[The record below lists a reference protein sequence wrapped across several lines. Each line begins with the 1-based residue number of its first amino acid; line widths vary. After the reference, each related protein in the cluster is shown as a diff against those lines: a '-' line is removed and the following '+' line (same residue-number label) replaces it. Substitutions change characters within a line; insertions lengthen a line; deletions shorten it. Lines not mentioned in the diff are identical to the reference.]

1 MVLAHER
8 RGTHTR
14 SRISLSLSLDG
25 SSRTGSKFWA
35 WIESSGNQVRSA
47 LGTIPFI
54 LFDWKERGRE
64 VWCKSEEEKGVW
76 PRRKDERLNRVG
88 FVGLC
93 LRFDSEHFGS
103 H

>member
-1 MVLAHER
+1 M
-8 RGTHTR
+8 
-14 SRISLSLSLDG
+14 
-25 SSRTGSKFWA
+25 
-35 WIESSGNQVRSA
+35 RSA

-54 LFDWKERGRE
+54 LFDWKERERERE

>member
-1 MVLAHER
+1 MDRVER
-8 RGTHTR
+8 VQSSGR
-14 SRISLSLSLDG
+14 G
-25 SSRTGSKFWA
+25 SSRVEIKCVPLSGRYPSSSLTGK
-35 WIESSGNQVRSA
+35 NKR
-47 LGTIPFI
+47 
-54 LFDWKERGRE
+54 ERERE